1 MPRGGG
7 IDAAIE
13 KTLGSE
19 ELCVDMRIVFVDRG
33 EILLSSGGVWN
44 REESPAFV
52 EGGLD
57 AYVGEAQTAS
67 VIEIHPGQ
75 RAAVEWFAR
84 WLTAHAVRRVHR
96 PEFSITD
103 LDADHVVDWNPEH
116 AYSALF
122 AGGRRA
128 GKSWIAVALAVAY
141 AIMFPKAIVWLV
153 APAATDDKL
162 DELRRYFVDT
172 APAEWIDHETV
183 DGWDL
188 LNGSRVMLKGAYAA
202 DGLKTGEAHFILLN
216 EGQQMTERAYTV
228 ARGAIVDK
236 SGLVLVCANPPT
248 ETGDHQWVTDFAAK
262 AAAHERASVFVHFN
276 SLLNPHIDRT
286 SLLAMSAE
294 VDERTFAIEVLGEFR
309 GPKDAVA
316 YNWIRLEN
324 EKPFPSHGN
333 VTEAFLRSIEEG
345 DGITHV
351 VGLDVQRIPYIGG
364 PVYNFYGEPHR
375 DRVLAWIT
383 DEVILDGGDEED
395 FCAALEEKGYRP
407 ESTLIVCDASGRYQ
421 HSRRRSMDQ
430 PPPEWHG
437 RGSFDIIRAAGWYRI
452 VPPSRI
458 MKRNPEIQDRVRA
471 FTSMIC
477 TRTGVR
483 RLFADPKTAP
493 KACKAIREWK
503 TLHGSPSRTQH
514 EAHLG
519 DGVSYPIVRLF
530 PRVLRSTK
538 PGHVDPIAARVDNAS
553 SDAPPVLRAL
563 PLASGPTPSSRRRD
577 RWRGY

>member
-1 MPRGGG
+1 MARPAGVET
-7 IDAAIE
+7 AIE
-13 KTLGSE
+13 QTLADE
-19 ELCVDMRIVFVDRG
+19 DVKIDVRMVFVDRG
-33 EILLSSGGVWN
+33 EILLSVGGVWD
-44 REESPAFV
+44 RAESPAFV
-52 EGGLD
+52 EAGLEP
-57 AYVGEAQTAS
+57 YVGDAKTGS

-75 RAAVEWFAR
+75 RSAVEWFAR
-84 WLTAHAVRRVHR
+84 WLAAHAVRRVN
-96 PEFSITD
+96 PPPFSLDD
-103 LDADHVVDWNPEH
+103 LNSDTVIDWDPDH

-122 AGGRRA
+122 AGGRRS
-128 GKSWIAVALAVAY
+128 GKSWIAVPFGVAY
-141 AIMFPKAIVWLV
+141 AVAFPKAIVWLV
-153 APAATDDKL
+153 APAATEDKL
-162 DELRRYFVDT
+162 DELRRYFIEST
-172 APAEWIDHETV
+172 PAEWIDRETV

-188 LNGSRVMLKGAYAA
+188 INGSRVMLKGAYAA
-202 DGLKTGEAHFILLN
+202 DGLKAGEANFILLN

-248 ETGDHQWVTDFAAK
+248 EEGDHPWVTDFAAK
-262 AAAHERASVFVHFN
+262 AAAHERASVYVHFN
-276 SLLNPHIDRT
+276 SLLNPHIDRR

-324 EKPFPSHGN
+324 EKTTPLRGD
-333 VTEAFLRSIEEG
+333 VTEIFLRSIEEG

-364 PVYNFYGEPHR
+364 PVYNFFGEPYR
-375 DRVLAWIT
+375 DSVLAWIT

-395 FCAALEEKGYRP
+395 FCDALAARGYRP

-437 RGSFDIIRAAGWYRI
+437 RGSFDIIRAAGWPRI

-458 MKRNPEIQDRVRA
+458 MKANPQIQDRVRA
-471 FTSMIC
+471 FTSMIA
-477 TRTGVR
+477 TRTGLR
-483 RLFADPKTAP
+483 RLFADPKAAP

-503 TLHGSPSRTQH
+503 TKHGTPSRTQH

-519 DGVSYPIVRLF
+519 DGVSYPIVRIF
-530 PRVLRSTK
+530 PRMLRSTK
-538 PGHVDPIAARVDNAS
+538 PGGVDPIAALVDNAPS
-553 SDAPPVLRAL
+553 GAPSVLRAL
-563 PLASGPTPSSRRRD
+563 PPASGPTPSSRRRD